1 MVSELFNGVKTYVPK
16 TRQELMEYVFQHK
29 SILIAVNGEKI
40 YHATDVTRSIINR
53 NVGYPDGM
61 GAVWALQKRG
71 HSEVD
76 RIPGCELWLDIIE
89 QYQTKKSFYLVGG
102 TDEVIEKTIAN
113 LKSDYSGI
121 NILGYRNGYL
131 NNEAERTALLA
142 DIAEKKPDVVFVAM
156 GSPKQELLMEEM
168 YQKHPAVYQ
177 GLGGSFDVYTGLV
190 QRAPQWWIDHKLEGV
205 YRTMMEPRKRI
216 MRDIRLIPYFVKLI
230 FNKL

>member
-16 TRQELMEYVFQHK
+16 TRKELMEYVFQHK

-40 YHATDVTRSIINR
+40 YHATDITRSIINR

-71 HSEVD
+71 HSDVD
-76 RIPGCELWLDIIE
+76 RIPGCELWLDIIAE
-89 QYQTKKSFYLVGG
+89 YENKKTFYLVGG
-102 TDEVIEKTIAN
+102 KDEVIEKTISK
-113 LKSDYSGI
+113 LKSDYPNIS
-121 NILGYRNGYL
+121 ILGYRNGYL
-131 NNEAERTALLA
+131 NEDEERLA
-142 DIAEKKPDVVFVAM
+142 VIDDISQKKPDVVFVAM

-177 GLGGSFDVYTGLV
+177 GLGGSFDVYTGNV
-190 QRAPQWWIDHKLEGV
+190 QRAPKWWIDNKLEGV

-216 MRDIRLIPYFVKLI
+216 MRDIRLIPYFIKLI